1 MERKGIIVF
10 RNFKDWLKLKT
21 DLLFESLSIK
31 FTRYKGLWEQQN
43 KEIDLMTCSHNKET
57 KRLKGIIEQKNLE
70 INTLN
75 EKNQKLIEESKNI
88 ENKYQKYKTKTK
100 EQYLDLMNKYQD
112 STLKVQD
119 LIVEKRKLSS
129 SKGGL
134 NTKVRNQDRV
144 IDKITEE
151 NKQIKDLLQKVV
163 KESNRKLTPP
173 TIQELKNYNLYG
185 NKKGKRK

>member
-1 MERKGIIVF
+1 MF

-112 STLKVQD
+112 S
-119 LIVEKRKLSS
+119 IVEKRKLSS